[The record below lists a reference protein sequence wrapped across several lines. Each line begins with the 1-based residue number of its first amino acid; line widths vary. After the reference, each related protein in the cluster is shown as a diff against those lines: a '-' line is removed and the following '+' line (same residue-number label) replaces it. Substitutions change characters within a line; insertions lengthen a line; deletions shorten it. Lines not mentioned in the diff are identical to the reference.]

1 MVRLLIVD
9 NKTKGSQL
17 VARILAH
24 KLQSNP
30 SSVFGFA
37 TGSSPI
43 DIYKQLSSWT
53 LDGKLDWSLAT
64 SFNLDEYIGLDKDD
78 PNSYHKF
85 MHENLFDNINLRS
98 INLLNGTSQ
107 DLEEEAQSYE
117 RKIQD
122 KMIDIQLLGI
132 GENAHIGFNE
142 PSSSFQS
149 RTRVVELTPST
160 LNANQKYF
168 EGEDQPTRAITM
180 GLGTILESKEIILVA
195 WGKEKSNAVEKSILF
210 NRNINYPAS
219 CLLTHS
225 NCQFI
230 IDREAAR
237 DIPLK
242 NKLIF
247 SMYNSICWRNEQ
259 SYKILVFSPHQDDDV
274 IAMGATMNMLRQ
286 LNHSVGVA
294 YQTSGFNG
302 IPTIPKEKAKF
313 VRKVEAINAL
323 SKLNID
329 QAFFLDSNF
338 YENGEHEIQEDINS
352 HIVLIEE
359 QKPDVIFCCGDF
371 NDPHGT
377 HKKCTTILLEALKE
391 SRHIPRE
398 IWLYKGAWENYSIT
412 EVDLVIPFDEPTQII
427 KTKSILEHVS
437 QLNPVYKGSDD
448 RQFWK
453 RAEERCKNNADLINV
468 QLDTCLKYVEMFQHL

>member
-1 MVRLLIVD
+1 MVRLLIV
-9 NKTKGSQL
+9 NTKQDGIII
-17 VARILAH
+17 VTRILAH
-24 KLQSNP
+24 QLQTKST
-30 SSVFGFA
+30 SVFGL
-37 TGSSPI
+37 TVGESYI
-43 DIYKQLSSWT
+43 DVYKKLSEM
-53 LDGKLDWSLAT
+53 KQLDWSKAST
-64 SFNLDEYIGLDKDD
+64 FNLEEYIGSNDC
-78 PNSYHKF
+78 YKF
-85 MHENLFDNINLRS
+85 MYKHLFNNINLKN
-98 INLLNGTSQ
+98 INFIDGTLSNH
-107 DLEEEAQSYE
+107 DTEAQLYDT
-117 RKIQD
+117 KIESQR
-122 KMIDIQLLGI
+122 IDMQFLEL
-132 GENAHIGFNE
+132 GENGQIGFNN
-142 PSSSFQS
+142 PSTSFQS
-149 RTRVVELTPST
+149 RTRVVELPECYS
-160 LNANQKYF
+160 NSK
-168 EGEDQPTRAITM
+168 AITM
-180 GLGTILESKEIILVA
+180 GLETISESKEIIILSF
-195 WGKEKSNAVEKSILF
+195 GHDKSNAVEKSLLY
-210 NRNINYPAS
+210 NRNITYPAS
-219 CLLTHS
+219 FFLTHS
-225 NCQFI
+225 NCQYI
-230 IDREAAR
+230 IDREAASK
-237 DIPLK
+237 IPL
-242 NKLIF
+242 NNRLIF
-247 SMYNSICWRNEQ
+247 SMYNSICWRNDQ
-259 SYKILVFSPHQDDDV
+259 SYKILVFSPHPGDDV
-274 IAMGATMNMLRQ
+274 IAMGSTMNMLRQ

-352 HIVLIEE
+352 HIALIEE

-412 EVDLVIPFDEPTQII
+412 EVDLIIPFDEPTQII

-437 QLNPVYKGSDD
+437 QLNPAYKGSDD

-453 RAEERCKNNADLINV
+453 RAEERCKNNADLINA